1 MNQLLSRSTNT
12 PAKPLARWTLSLVSA
27 ALLGGCAL
35 QSYVTPGGCPSNS
48 CMVPKEAP
56 PKAPPPKLSYVV
68 LIPSPDGT
76 VGEVV
81 VKGQGGER
89 VLSQAGQ
96 AGTLDGR
103 ELLKVNDKTIRDD
116 FGGAIAARPKIPV
129 RYALNFASGTTL
141 TAESE
146 AMLAQ
151 IVAEAES
158 RPVVDVSLIGHT
170 DTLNSTEYNDKLGL
184 KRANQV
190 SEMLLAK
197 GLKTN
202 SLAIE
207 SQGERNLLVPTPD
220 NTYEPRNR
228 RVEISVR

>member
-1 MNQLLSRSTNT
+1 
-12 PAKPLARWTLSLVSA
+12 
-27 ALLGGCAL
+27 
-35 QSYVTPGGCPSNS
+35 
-48 CMVPKEAP
+48 MVPKEAP

-81 VKGQGGER
+81 VKGQGGEQ
-89 VLSQAGQ
+89 VLNKSGQ

-103 ELLKVNDKTIRDD
+103 ELLKVDDKTIKSD
-116 FGGAIAARPKIPV
+116 FGGAIAAQPKIPV

-151 IVAEAES
+151 IVAEADS

-170 DTLNSTEYNDKLGL
+170 DTLNSFEYNDKLGL
-184 KRANQV
+184 KRATQV

-197 GLKTN
+197 GLRTN
-202 SLAIE
+202 SLTIE

-220 NTYEPRNR
+220 NTFEPRNR